1 MAANVSRP
9 QGCGVGVA
17 SIYYK
22 LCDLDS
28 AWGVVLEAL
37 AACGVVVSLVFFM
50 ALLALVPFTRDKNR
64 RGSVAPH
71 AVFLV
76 CTAGLFGL
84 TFAFIV
90 GEDLATC
97 VSRRFLFGVLFAGCA
112 SCLLAQG
119 ARLSVLARTNSAPP
133 AWTWCVG
140 AVALWAVEVVINAE
154 WLIITVVRQAAAPP
168 CDVPNPDFAM
178 ALIYVML
185 LLLGVVAA
193 SASVMAGKYTQWKT
207 EGARILASGL
217 LSVGIW
223 AAWVVMYVYGNSD
236 TSWDTPTLAIALVA
250 NAWVFLVL
258 VTIPQVCCS
267 PSDDPDLGANYGV
280 DYETILKERNP
291 HVLFMENKTF
301 SMDEPPAG
309 SKPVSPYNNYSGH
322 VRSGVYQPT
331 ELALITNPPDT
342 TFHSTIP
349 RVSAHSADIST
360 GSTPSQHDDTPSVV
374 YANGSS
380 GRVLHRTS
388 QW

>member
-1 MAANVSRP
+1 MATNVSRP
-9 QGCGVGVA
+9 HGCGVGVA
-17 SIYYK
+17 SFYYK

-37 AACGVVVSLVFFM
+37 AAGGVVVSLVFFM

-64 RGSVAPH
+64 RGSVALH

-112 SCLLAQG
+112 SCLLVQG

-140 AVALWAVEVVINAE
+140 AAALWAVEVVINAE
-154 WLIITVVRQAAAPP
+154 WLIITVARQAGARP

-185 LLLGVVAA
+185 LLVGVVAA
-193 SASVMAGKYTQWKT
+193 GASVLAGKYTQWKT
-207 EGARILASGL
+207 EGARVLASGL

-223 AAWVVMYVYGNSD
+223 AAWVVMYVYGNSEA
-236 TSWDTPTLAIALVA
+236 SWDTPTLAMALVA

-267 PSDDPDLGANYGV
+267 PGDDPDLGANYGV

-291 HVLFMENKTF
+291 HILFMENKTF
-301 SMDEPPAG
+301 SMDDPPAG

-322 VRSGVYQPT
+322 ARSGVYQPT
-331 ELALITNPPDT
+331 ELALITRAGTNPPG
-342 TFHSTIP
+342 STIP
-349 RVSAHSADIST
+349 RVSAHSADICT
-360 GSTPSQHDDTPSVV
+360 GSTPSQHEDTPSVV

-380 GRVLHRTS
+380 GCVLHRTS